1 MPKPETCSTEKPQ
14 SDDRLLGSTARLLV
28 RVSIRKNER
37 FVVALGELDIA
48 SCDALR
54 SACTDGDDLDVVLDM
69 RAVTF
74 MDSGGYDGVTSARTL
89 VETRGHSLTVRG
101 IAGQPARL
109 VKLLSAGGGA

>member
-1 MPKPETCSTEKPQ
+1 MPEPETCSTEKPQ
-14 SDDRLLGSTARLLV
+14 PDYWLLGSSATLLV
-28 RVSIRKNER
+28 RIFVRKNER

-48 SCDALR
+48 SCDALFD
-54 SACTDGDDLDVVLDM
+54 ACTDGDDVDVVLDV

-89 VETRGHSLTVRG
+89 VEKRGHSLTVRG
-101 IAGQPARL
+101 VAGQPARL

>member
-1 MPKPETCSTEKPQ
+1 MPEPETCSTEKPQ
-14 SDDRLLGSTARLLV
+14 PDNGFLGSSATFLV
-28 RVSIRKNER
+28 RVLVRKKER

-54 SACTDGDDLDVVLDM
+54 SACTDGDNLDVVLDM

-89 VETRGHSLTVRG
+89 VGARGHSLTVRG
-101 IAGQPARL
+101 FAGQPARL
-109 VKLLSAGGGA
+109 VKLLSTAAK